1 MRCKST
7 EFFSI
12 YQIICSNFARMI
24 RKYTRLIGPCAI
36 AASIILFAI
45 HAAFARGNNFVL
57 LSALFLVLAG
67 VALYVTKIKHDS
79 QY

>member
-24 RKYTRLIGPCAI
+24 RKYTKLIGPCAI
-36 AASIILFAI
+36 VAGIMLFAI
-45 HAAFARGNNFVL
+45 HAAFARGNNTIL

-67 VALYVTKIKHDS
+67 VALYVANIKHDS

>member
-24 RKYTRLIGPCAI
+24 RKYTKHIGPCAI
-36 AASIILFAI
+36 AAGIILFAV
-45 HAAFARGNNFVL
+45 HAAFARGNNAIL
-57 LSALFLVLAG
+57 LVALFLVLAG
-67 VALYVTKIKHDS
+67 VALYIARIKHDS

>member
-1 MRCKST
+1 
-7 EFFSI
+7 
-12 YQIICSNFARMI
+12 MI
-24 RKYTRLIGPCAI
+24 RKHTKHIGPCVIVAG
-36 AASIILFAI
+36 IILFAI

-67 VALYVTKIKHDS
+67 VALYVAKTKHDS